1 METDVAQVGSAKKKE
16 TSKRNAARKKPQKIV
31 SDFSKSEDEIDID
44 EDDEDFE
51 VEEIAAA
58 PESGKKGGRKA
69 AGNAKV
75 GKSPTATKKR
85 GPAAKKQQQPQGL
98 GQKLLTEML
107 RPAESSPQKKVRK
120 MRASPFNRKSVSKFG
135 RAGATQDEEAT
146 GSEETSHPPSTSE
159 NSEEV
164 LEVIPAKSRPQRAN
178 RRLTKYVVSDS
189 ESEPSDNS
197 DFNEDEE

>member
-31 SDFSKSEDEIDID
+31 SDFSKSEDEID
-44 EDDEDFE
+44 FE

-75 GKSPTATKKR
+75 GKPPTATKKR

-107 RPAESSPQKKVRK
+107 KPAESSPQKKVRK
-120 MRASPFNRKSVSKFG
+120 MRASPFSRKSVSKLGELVLPKMKKQQEVKRHHTLLLHPKIVRKFWKSF
-135 RAGATQDEEAT
+135 RQNLDLREQT
-146 GSEETSHPPSTSE
+146 GG
-159 NSEEV
+159 
-164 LEVIPAKSRPQRAN
+164 
-178 RRLTKYVVSDS
+178 
-189 ESEPSDNS
+189 
-197 DFNEDEE
+197 